1 MFNVKD
7 IVMKLISFLIFVA
20 VIFGCDGS
28 EIKFS
33 EPQPS
38 RVNSKDRIP
47 SYLEGYYELI
57 SDTSIVGDFD
67 KIYPL
72 KEKEKELKLN
82 VENKIK
88 ITSRGFFNYLQGD
101 VELELKKSDSE
112 IKTYD
117 LKKAMFDTLVNNYYK
132 RANYTYNVV
141 ALTDSSITYKFN
153 LIDTMFYI
161 SPKNILKMFKGVPY
175 LNINYAPKNWTVF
188 QIKSNK
194 DGSLYFKST
203 SKADE
208 NVLRRIMSIN
218 NEVLTKDSLAPSKK
232 SFLKFIKMEG
242 FENAIK
248 LKRKVK

>member
-38 RVNSKDRIP
+38 RLHSIDRIP

-72 KEKEKELKLN
+72 KEKELKLN

-101 VELELKKSDSE
+101 VELELKKSDSV
-112 IKTYD
+112 IKTYN
-117 LKKAMFDTLVNNYYK
+117 LKKAMFDTIVNNYYE
-132 RANYTYNVV
+132 RANYTYKIVTV
-141 ALTDSSITYKFN
+141 TDSSITYKFN
-153 LIDTMFYI
+153 LMDTMFYI
-161 SPKNILKMFKGVPY
+161 SPKNILKIFKGDPY
-175 LNINYAPKNWTVF
+175 LNINYAPNNWTVF

-194 DGSLYFKST
+194 DGSLHFKST

-208 NVLRRIMSIN
+208 NILRRIMSIN